1 VHSVLLHSQKEIA
14 ANEGTKTA
22 AIIEEATVESHKGM
36 KETPT
41 TDCNITSSGT

>member
-22 AIIEEATVESHKGM
+22 AIEEATVESHKGM